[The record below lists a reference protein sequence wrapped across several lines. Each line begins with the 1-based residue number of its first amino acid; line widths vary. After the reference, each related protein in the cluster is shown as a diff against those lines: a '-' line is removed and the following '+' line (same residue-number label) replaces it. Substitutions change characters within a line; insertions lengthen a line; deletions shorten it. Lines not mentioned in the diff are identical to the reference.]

1 MPVSF
6 VVVAVFDLAA
16 EAVGAFQEHEERVLP
31 LLARHDGE
39 LERRLRSADGTT
51 EVHVLSFGSESAW
64 RGYLADPERAAH
76 RAVLA
81 GVRLE
86 QRVLESLVDVPVR
99 S

>member
-16 EAVGAFQEHEERVLP
+16 EAVGAFQTYEERVLP

-64 RGYLADPERAAH
+64 RGYLDDPARAAH

-81 GVRLE
+81 GVTVE

>member
-1 MPVSF
+1 MRF

-16 EAVGAFQEHEERVLP
+16 EAVGAFQEYEERVLP

-64 RGYLADPERAAH
+64 HGYLADPERAAH
-76 RAVLA
+76 REVLA

-86 QRVLESLVDVPVR
+86 QRVLELLVDVPVR